1 MNKQTNITTI
11 SCETLQAR
19 INDGESIIIDTLPED
34 RFQSGHLPSASNA
47 CVFMVDFQ
55 QQVSEIAAHK
65 NASIVLY
72 GSDVWTHDAIM
83 AAEKLLRTGYTD
95 VSVLHGGI
103 SAWKKKGFPLEGNHS
118 DDSATTEKALLLENK
133 TYEIDPEQSTIEWA
147 GRNPGT
153 RHVGTLQLKEGRIET
168 RDDIITGTFI
178 IDMRTIHNT
187 NLAGDEL
194 QPVLESHLISDD
206 FFFVEMFPE
215 AVFTIEQATPLKSA
229 ALSSPNY
236 RVAGTLSLRGLRAK
250 QEFDTTVNRLPDGRL
265 TAEAHF
271 DFDRTRWN
279 VIYGSSRFFEH
290 LGIHLVFDLISLQMK
305 IVTRSAT

>member
-1 MNKQTNITTI
+1 
-11 SCETLQAR
+11 
-19 INDGESIIIDTLPED
+19 
-34 RFQSGHLPSASNA
+34 
-47 CVFMVDFQ
+47 
-55 QQVSEIAAHK
+55 
-65 NASIVLY
+65 
-72 GSDVWTHDAIM
+72 
-83 AAEKLLRTGYTD
+83 
-95 VSVLHGGI
+95 
-103 SAWKKKGFPLEGNHS
+103 
-118 DDSATTEKALLLENK
+118 
-133 TYEIDPEQSTIEWA
+133 
-147 GRNPGT
+147 
-153 RHVGTLQLKEGRIET
+153 
-168 RDDIITGTFI
+168 
-178 IDMRTIHNT
+178 MRTIHNT

-215 AVFTIEQATPLKSA
+215 AVFTIEQTTPLEPAS
-229 ALSSPNY
+229 LSSPNY

-290 LGIHLVFDLISLQMK
+290 LGMHLVFDLISLQMK